1 MIGVNVMEDFEQEL
15 PSELDV
21 LKDKADVMGVKYRK
35 DITLANLQSKVDEA
49 MTDVSKEP
57 AKKPVTAS
65 RVELKREC
73 SELVRVRIACMDP
86 SKKEYTSEIF
96 CTGNRVVGTF
106 KECVPFDVEWH
117 VPKIV
122 LKMIKRKMTQV
133 FVSKKDERGR
143 QIRESKLIRAYSVEV
158 LEPLT
163 KQELAD
169 LAQRQAMAKGTAT
182 A

>member
-1 MIGVNVMEDFEQEL
+1 M
-15 PSELDV
+15 
-21 LKDKADVMGVKYRK
+21 
-35 DITLANLQSKVDEA
+35 
-49 MTDVSKEP
+49 
-57 AKKPVTAS
+57 
-65 RVELKREC
+65 ELKREC